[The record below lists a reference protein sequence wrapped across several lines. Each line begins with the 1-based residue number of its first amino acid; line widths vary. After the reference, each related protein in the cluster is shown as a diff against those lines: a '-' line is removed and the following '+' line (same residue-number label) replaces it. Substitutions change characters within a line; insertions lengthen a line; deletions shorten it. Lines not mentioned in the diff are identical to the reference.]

1 MEARCSKCV
10 LPELCFWTIGPVWP
24 KISSGILLLAL
35 VVFMSP
41 RHALGTEDPLIL
53 TAPML
58 VEEPAEFGNV
68 IVYGAGELRVSGV
81 RDPGVR
87 FSGNVLAIEGG
98 RIVFEDSVVQFLSEY
113 HGQFALV
120 ALDGG
125 EIEVRRCDYRVPQY
139 VQHGIVTGGDG
150 HALIEDSDF
159 WFVQLVPM
167 DESLIEARRLNGS
180 FEVVVQNEAQVLI
193 EDIPRDSG
201 QGSLWVWPEFPS
213 GSRAVYS
220 PPSTGPVEAWSFPPP
235 GSTGIGQHCT
245 LRRCEVLLWPML
257 VREGCD
263 LTLKDIP
270 EENRVIVGL
279 HLPNSLRLEGLVN
292 QAPVGT
298 GNVEISDRSIRL
310 ENASIDTW
318 NVYPER
324 DAEVELQDSVVG
336 EALAFEQSTLRLYN
350 TVVDGTGGF
359 FGSEA
364 SSTVTAENSTFT
376 CDVQATGNSTMSFKD
391 CLVRALG
398 QGEGSIRVGAYDTA
412 RLFLGQTVVAG
423 TEEGSAV
430 LSLGGRGELAVAAL
444 ETIPDRA
451 PGPGETLPLRGWV
464 GVYSLDPGLTRQS
477 WSLSVGSAC
486 GGPTGLI
493 ASGNEPVDGGI
504 LADWSNSDP
513 GKPMRIVV
521 DVQDG
526 AERWLSFEWKVAEDL
541 IPVTCA
547 PREGQLR
554 PGF

>member
-1 MEARCSKCV
+1 MEARCSRCV

-24 KISSGILLLAL
+24 KISSGILLLVL

-41 RHALGTEDPLIL
+41 RHAFGAEDPLIL

-98 RIVFEDSVVQFLSEY
+98 RVVFEDSVVQFLSEY

-180 FEVVVQNEAQVLI
+180 FEVVVQNEAQVLL
-193 EDIPRDSG
+193 EDIPRDPG

-270 EENRVIVGL
+270 KENRVIVGL

-324 DAEVELQDSVVG
+324 DAEVELHDSVVG
-336 EALAFEQSTLRLYN
+336 EALAFEASTLRLYN

-376 CDVQATGNSTMSFKD
+376 CDVQATGDSTLQMQN
-391 CLVRALG
+391 CLISPPEMEDPL
-398 QGEGSIRVGAYDTA
+398 IRVGAYDTA
-412 RLFLGQTVVAG
+412 RLLLAQTFVAG
-423 TEEGSAV
+423 TDDGSTL
-430 LSLGGRGELAVAAL
+430 LSLGGRGVLAIAAL
-444 ETIPDRA
+444 EEIPETA
-451 PGPGETLPLRGWV
+451 PGPGESVALAGWV
-464 GVYSLDPGLTRQS
+464 GLYSLDAGLARQS
-477 WSLSVGSAC
+477 WSLGVGSAC
-486 GGPTGLI
+486 GGPVDIL
-493 ASGNEPVDGGI
+493 ASGSEVIDDGPVVNWGD
-504 LADWSNSDP
+504 ADPDMPYRLVISL
-513 GKPMRIVV
+513 R
-521 DVQDG
+521 DG
-526 AERWLSFEWKVAEDL
+526 AGRRLSTEWLVAEEL
-541 IPVTCA
+541 IDESCA
-547 PREGQLR
+547 PRDGLQR